1 MAAANKFSVVALISL
16 ARVLEANLW
25 RLARVLDTTKTAL
38 HLLVWSTCRKGF
50 KTASIVMEVLFCWEA
65 AGMCGS
71 KLGKKQRLVHFTTR
85 ALQIKMETRKRFSA
99 PLESSSPMSRE
110 RTPPTIERITF
121 RSLSVVARVAD
132 MSEDVRRM
140 RPARWI
146 DPRTGIIQPYSLRP
160 AQGAAILQV
169 IVSCAQSL
177 VAPCPLCAS
186 WRHRARDRFNWNAGG
201 G

>member
-1 MAAANKFSVVALISL
+1 VKVGTGSRHYKNSSPSL
-16 ARVLEANLW
+16 GLEHLSKRILNGKYRYGSTVLL
-25 RLARVLDTTKTAL
+25 R
-38 HLLVWSTCRKGF
+38 SCRK
-50 KTASIVMEVLFCWEA
+50 V
-65 AGMCGS
+65 CGS
-71 KLGKKQRLVHFTTR
+71 KLGKKQRLVHFATR
-85 ALQIKMETRKRFSA
+85 ALQIKMETRKRFTA

-110 RTPPTIERITF
+110 RTPPTIERTTF

-177 VAPCPLCAS
+177 AAACPLCAS
-186 WRHRARDRFNWNAGG
+186 
-201 G
+201 